1 MKIYVIG
8 SLSQEREIM
17 LIANALSTIKDN
29 EVRSV
34 KCCKELSLEE
44 CINRCYK
51 NIDWCDTV
59 FILRKENGTLGDGT
73 TYEKVYAEK
82 QSKEIIYISQQIIY
96 E

>member
-8 SLSQEREIM
+8 SLSQEREIT

-29 EVRSV
+29 EVRQV
-34 KCCKELSLEE
+34 KFCKELSLEE

-51 NIDWCDTV
+51 NIDWCDAV
-59 FILRKENGTLGDGT
+59 FILRKENGKLGNGT

-82 QSKEIIYISQQIIY
+82 QRKEIIMVGEQIIY
-96 E
+96 G